1 MIFGSGHGEGTD
13 EEEPAL
19 GRDGGHPRR
28 TTWGARGISV
38 SADEGLLDPSHIKKT
53 RVHPGDSLARDDELR
68 DILEDDDD
76 DDDDDEGILPEV
88 TNNSD
93 IKSGQEWR
101 DSN

>member
-19 GRDGGHPRR
+19 GRDGEHPRR
-28 TTWGARGISV
+28 AAWGARGISV

-76 DDDDDEGILPEV
+76 DDDEGILPEV
-88 TNNSD
+88 TKNSD